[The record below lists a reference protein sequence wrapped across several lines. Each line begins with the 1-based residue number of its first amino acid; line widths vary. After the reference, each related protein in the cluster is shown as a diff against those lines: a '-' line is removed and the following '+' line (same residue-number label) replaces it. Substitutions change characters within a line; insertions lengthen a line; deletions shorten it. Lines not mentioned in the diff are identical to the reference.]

1 MYRLDGRLVLSP
13 TDLTRHQ
20 ECTHLTALDL
30 AVADGRLQP
39 PAEGVSDQTV
49 LVADLGIAHELRYL
63 ESLEEQGLT
72 VARLHGRSEAATVEA
87 MRAGVDVVHQATLFD
102 GTWGGQAD
110 FLLRTP
116 APSDLGRW
124 SYEVADA
131 KLARRV
137 TVPALLQMATYA
149 DRLATL
155 QGRAPERVCV
165 VTGDGE
171 SRPWRLVDVAAYAR
185 RARTRLEGF
194 VVDVPATGPVPV
206 AHCDRC
212 TWQPRCAAELRAGDD
227 LSLVAGM
234 RRDQR
239 TALLAAGV
247 ATLEQLADATDD
259 VLGATGIGRATR
271 ERLREQAREQ
281 LRGRVAGAPT
291 RTLLSPQP
299 AQGLLR
305 LPEPSPGDLY
315 LDFEGDPLSGDGRGL
330 EYLAG
335 LGDRAGRF
343 TALWA
348 HDAAEERRMVAELV
362 DRVVAGWREDPGM
375 HVYHY
380 AAYEVSALKRLT
392 GRYGVREAELDQLL
406 RAERFVDLL
415 PVVRQSMRIS
425 TQSYSIKKVEA
436 CYGRAH
442 TGDVADAMSSVVEYE
457 KWLVDRDPGRLQAIE
472 DYNRDDVDSTREL
485 HDWLENQ
492 RAELAASHGPLP
504 RPTVAELA
512 VPAPRSD
519 AEVAEQALVE
529 RLHDAGHPLLG
540 DLVQWHRRE
549 ARPGWWEFFSRG
561 ELEDEQL
568 VEDRTAL
575 GGLSSGVEVGTEK
588 RSKLYAFTFPPQDTK
603 LSVGSK
609 AFDVD
614 TRARIGEVREI
625 DAVAGRLV
633 VKSTRPPAAS
643 RGLGPEGPL
652 DDKPLR
658 ESIAATA
665 DDVLAGRPCLGR
677 ALLDRVVPA
686 DTRRL
691 PGEEAGDAVVR
702 LGLALDGQVLAV
714 QGPPGSGKTRAAS
727 RLIRALL
734 DAGKKVGV
742 TATSHA
748 VIGNVLSA
756 VGRPAL
762 QKCEEHQ
769 ACGAPGVDWS
779 KDAAEVAARLLDG
792 SASLVGGTAW
802 FWCRPDLA
810 EAVDVL
816 VVDEAGQFSLANAL
830 AVARSARSLVLL
842 GDPQQLAQP
851 TQAVHPGDSGLSA
864 LEHLLE
870 GHPTVPED
878 RGVFL
883 DRTYRMHPRLTA
895 FVSDLAYEG
904 RLESASGR
912 ERIAVDGWA
921 SGLAV
926 RFVEHTRASAA
937 ASSEEAAAVAELWR
951 SLQGVGWVDA
961 AGERSG
967 IGPDDVLVVAPYN
980 DQVARIRGL
989 LPDGARV
996 GTVDRFQGQE
1006 APVVVYSMTSS
1017 SADDAPRGVEFLYDL
1032 HRLNVAV
1039 SRAKALA
1046 VVVMGEQL
1054 LDAAVRTPE
1063 QLRQVNA
1070 LCRLV
1075 EMATVVDGDQQAL
1088 GRERDRGSRR
1098 SGQPGVPPTW

>member
-1 MYRLDGRLVLSP
+1 MVLSP
-13 TDLTRHQ
+13 SDLTRHQ
-20 ECTHLTALDL
+20 ECHHLTTLNL
-30 AVADGRLQP
+30 AVAEARLQP
-39 PAEGVSDQTV
+39 LAEGTDDQTV
-49 LVADLGIAHELRYL
+49 LIADLGIAHELRYL

-72 VARLHGRSEAATVEA
+72 VVRLQGQRSEAATLEA

-110 FLLRTP
+110 FLLRVEQ
-116 APSDLGRW
+116 PSDLGDW

-131 KLARRV
+131 KLARRIK
-137 TVPALLQMATYA
+137 VPALLQMATYA
-149 DRLATL
+149 DRLAAL
-155 QGRAPERVCV
+155 QGRVPERICV

-171 SRPWRLVDVAAYAR
+171 ARPWRLVDVAAYTR
-185 RARTRLEGF
+185 RARARLEGF
-194 VVDVPATGPVPV
+194 VAAPPSTGPVPI

-212 TWQPRCAAELRAGDD
+212 SWQPRCADELRTADD

-239 TALLAAGV
+239 AGLLAAGV
-247 ATLEQLADATDD
+247 TTLEQLAAADD
-259 VLGATGIGRATR
+259 DTLKTTGIGRGSR
-271 ERLREQAREQ
+271 ERLRDQAREQ
-281 LRGRVAGAPT
+281 LRGRQVGAPT
-291 RTLLSPQP
+291 RTLLDPQP

-305 LPEPSPGDLY
+305 LPAPSPGDLY
-315 LDFEGDPLSGDGRGL
+315 LDFEGDPLSGDGAGL

-343 TALWA
+343 SALWA
-348 HDAAEERRMVAELV
+348 HDAAEERRMVADLLDRIV
-362 DRVVAGWREDPGM
+362 DAWRADPGM

-406 RAERFVDLL
+406 RAERFVDLY

-425 TQSYSIKKVEA
+425 KESYSIKKVEA
-436 CYGRAH
+436 FYGREH

-457 KWLVDRDPGRLQAIE
+457 KWLADRDPARLQAIE
-472 DYNRDDVDSTREL
+472 NYNKDDVDSTREL
-485 HDWLENQ
+485 HDWLETQ
-492 RAELAASHGPLP
+492 RTELETAHGELP
-504 RPTVAELA
+504 RPVLSELDA
-512 VPAPRSD
+512 PAPRSD
-519 AEVAEQALVE
+519 AEVAELALVE
-529 RLHDAGHPLLG
+529 HLQTAGQALLG

-561 ELEDEQL
+561 DLEDEQL

-575 GGLSSGVEVGTEK
+575 GGLSAAVEIGAEK
-588 RSKLYAFTFPPQDTK
+588 RSKLYELTFPAQDTK
-603 LSVGSK
+603 FSVGSK

-614 TRARIGEVREI
+614 TRARVGEVREI
-625 DAVAGRLV
+625 DPVGGRVV
-633 VKSTRPPAAS
+633 VKSTKAPES
-643 RGLGPEGPL
+643 VRGLGPEGPL
-652 DDKPLR
+652 DDKPMR

-665 DDVLAGRPCLGR
+665 DDVLTGRSCLPR
-677 ALLDRVVPA
+677 ALLDRAVPA
-686 DTRRL
+686 DCRRL

-702 LGLALDGQVLAV
+702 LGAALDGQVLAV

-727 RLIRALL
+727 RLIRELL

-748 VIGNVLSA
+748 VIGNVLKA
-756 VGRPAL
+756 VDRPAL
-762 QKCEEHQ
+762 QKCDEHQ
-769 ACGAPGVDWS
+769 ACGAPGVEWS
-779 KDAAEVAARLLDG
+779 KDAADVASRLLDG
-792 SASLVGGTAW
+792 SATLVGGTSW

-816 VVDEAGQFSLANAL
+816 VIDEAGQFSLANAV

-851 TQAVHPGDSGLSA
+851 TQAVHPGESGVSA

-883 DRTYRMHPRLTA
+883 DRTYRMHPALTA

-904 RLESASGR
+904 RLESAAGR
-912 ERIAVDGWA
+912 ERIAVDGRA

-926 RFVEHTRASAA
+926 RFVAHTRPAAA
-937 ASSEEAAAVAELWR
+937 ASDDEAAAVAELWR

-961 AGERSG
+961 AGKRAL
-967 IGPDDVLVVAPYN
+967 IGPEDVLVVAPYN
-980 DQVARIRGL
+980 NQVARIRGL
-989 LPDGARV
+989 LPAGARV
-996 GTVDRFQGQE
+996 GTVDKFQGQE
-1006 APVVVYSMTSS
+1006 APVVVYSMTST
-1017 SADDAPRGVEFLYDL
+1017 SAEDAPRGISFLYDL
-1032 HRLNVAV
+1032 NRLNVAV

-1046 VVVMGEQL
+1046 VVVMSEEL

-1075 EMATVVDGDQQAL
+1075 EMATVV
-1088 GRERDRGSRR
+1088 R
-1098 SGQPGVPPTW
+1098 

>member
-1 MYRLDGRLVLSP
+1 MYRVDGRLVLSP
-13 TDLTRHQ
+13 SDLTRHQ
-20 ECTHLTALDL
+20 ECHHLTALNL

-49 LVADLGIAHELRYL
+49 LVADLGIAHELSYL
-63 ESLEEQGLT
+63 ESLEEQGFT
-72 VARLHGRSEAATVEA
+72 VARLQGSRNEAATLEA

-110 FLLRTP
+110 FLLRTEQ
-116 APSDLGRW
+116 PSELGEW

-137 TVPALLQMATYA
+137 KVPALLQMATYA
-149 DRLATL
+149 DRLAVL
-155 QGRAPERVCV
+155 QGCTPERLYV
-165 VTGDGE
+165 VTGDGAQ
-171 SRPWRLVDVAAYAR
+171 RPWRLVDVAAYAR
-185 RARTRLEGF
+185 RARARLQGF
-194 VVDVPATGPVPV
+194 VADVPVTGPVPI
-206 AHCDRC
+206 AHCDQC
-212 TWQPRCAAELRAGDD
+212 TWQPRCTAELRESDD

-239 TALLAAGV
+239 AALLAAGI
-247 ATLEQLADATDD
+247 ATLTELADAPDQT
-259 VLGATGIGRATR
+259 LKAAGLGRAART
-271 ERLREQAREQ
+271 RLRDQAREQ
-281 LRGRVAGAPT
+281 LRGREADRPT
-291 RTLLSPQP
+291 RTLLPP
-299 AQGLLR
+299 LLAQGLLR

-315 LDFEGDPLSGDGRGL
+315 LDFEGDPLSGDGQGL

-335 LGDRAGRF
+335 LGDRQGRF

-348 HDAAEERRMVAELV
+348 HDAAGERRMVEDLV
-362 DRVVAGWREDPGM
+362 DRVVEAWRADPGM

-406 RAERFVDLL
+406 RAGRFVDLL

-425 TQSYSIKKVEA
+425 KESYSIKKVEA
-436 CYGRAH
+436 FYGREH

-457 KWLVDRDPGRLQAIE
+457 KWLIDRDPARLQAIE

-485 HDWLENQ
+485 HDWLESQ
-492 RAELAASHGPLP
+492 RTELGERYGVLP
-504 RPTVAELA
+504 RPSAAEVAT
-512 VPAPRSD
+512 PAPRSD
-519 AEVAEQALVE
+519 AEAAEFALVE
-529 RLHDAGHPLLG
+529 RLRDAGHPLLG

-549 ARPGWWEFFSRG
+549 ARPGWWEFFSRS

-575 GGLSSGVEVGTEK
+575 GGISGGFEVGTEK
-588 RSKLYAFTFPPQDTK
+588 RSKLYEFYFPPQDTK
-603 LSVGSK
+603 LSVG
-609 AFDVD
+609 ARVVDVD
-614 TRARIGEVREI
+614 TRVRIGEVREI
-625 DAVAGRLV
+625 DAVAGRVV
-633 VKSTRPPAAS
+633 VKSTKPPASA

-652 DDKPLR
+652 DDKAMR
-658 ESIAATA
+658 EAIAATA
-665 DDVLAGRPCLGR
+665 DAVLAGRSCLGQR
-677 ALLDRVVPA
+677 LLDRVVPA

-702 LGLALDGQVLAV
+702 LGLALDGEVLAV

-769 ACGAPGVDWS
+769 ACGAPGVEWS
-779 KDAAEVAARLLDG
+779 KDSADVAAQLLDG
-792 SASLVGGTAW
+792 TASLVGGTSW
-802 FWCRPDLA
+802 FWCREDLA

-816 VVDEAGQFSLANAL
+816 VVDEAGQFSLANAV

-851 TQAVHPGDSGLSA
+851 TQAVHPGESGLSA
-864 LEHLLE
+864 LEHLLD
-870 GHPTVPED
+870 GHLTVPED

-883 DRTYRMHPRLTA
+883 DRTYRMHPALTA

-904 RLESASGR
+904 RLESAPGR
-912 ERIAVDGWA
+912 ERIAVDGWS

-926 RFVEHTRASAA
+926 RFVAHAQPSMAASPDEASA
-937 ASSEEAAAVAELWR
+937 VAGLWH
-951 SLQGVGWVDA
+951 SLQGVGWTDA
-961 AGERSG
+961 AGERST

-980 DQVARIRGL
+980 NQVALIRRA
-989 LPDGARV
+989 LPHGARV
-996 GTVDRFQGQE
+996 GTVDKFQGQE
-1006 APVVVYSMTSS
+1006 APVVVYSMTST
-1017 SADDAPRGVEFLYDL
+1017 SAEDAPRGVSFLYDL

-1046 VVVMGEQL
+1046 VVVMSEEL

-1075 EMATVVDGDQQAL
+1075 EMASVV
-1088 GRERDRGSRR
+1088 R
-1098 SGQPGVPPTW
+1098 

>member
-1 MYRLDGRLVLSP
+1 MYRVDGRLVLSP
-13 TDLTRHQ
+13 SDLTRHQ
-20 ECTHLTALDL
+20 ECHHLTALNL
-30 AVADGRLQP
+30 AVAGGTLQP
-39 PAEGVSDQTV
+39 LAEGVSDQTV

-63 ESLEEQGLT
+63 ESLEEQGLE
-72 VARLHGRSEAATVEA
+72 VVRLHQSRSEAATVEA
-87 MRAGVDVVHQATLFD
+87 MRAGVDVIHQATLFD

-110 FLLRTP
+110 FLLKTT
-116 APSDLGRW
+116 APSDLGDW

-137 TVPALLQMATYA
+137 KVPALLQMATYA

-155 QGRAPERVCV
+155 QGRAPERICV

-185 RARTRLEGF
+185 RARTRLEAF
-194 VVDVPATGPVPV
+194 VANPGATGPVPI
-206 AHCDRC
+206 AHCGQCSWKARC
-212 TWQPRCAAELRAGDD
+212 EDELRTGDD

-239 TALLAAGV
+239 AALIGV
-247 ATLEQLADATDD
+247 GVTTLEQLANVTDD
-259 VLGATGIGRATR
+259 VLKATGITKGTR
-271 ERLREQAREQ
+271 ERLRDQAREQ
-281 LRGRVAGAPT
+281 LRGRQAGAPT
-291 RTLLSPQP
+291 RTLLTPQP
-299 AQGLLR
+299 AQGLSR
-305 LPEPSPGDLY
+305 LPAPSPGDLY
-315 LDFEGDPLSGDGRGL
+315 LDFEGDPLSGDGQGL

-335 LGDRAGRF
+335 LGDRRGNF

-348 HDAAEERRMVAELV
+348 HDAAEERRMVEDLI
-362 DRVVAGWREDPGM
+362 DRVIESWRQDPGM

-406 RAERFVDLL
+406 RAERFVDLY

-425 TQSYSIKKVEA
+425 KESYSIKKVEA
-436 CYGRAH
+436 FYGREH

-457 KWLVDRDPGRLQAIE
+457 KWLIDRDPARLQAIH

-485 HDWLENQ
+485 HDWLETQ
-492 RAELAASHGPLP
+492 RAELEAEHGELP
-504 RPTVAELA
+504 RPVLSEID
-512 VPAPRSD
+512 APKPQSD
-519 AEVAEQALVE
+519 AEVAELALVE
-529 RLHDAGHPLLG
+529 RLQAEEHHLLG

-561 ELEDEQL
+561 DLEDEQL

-575 GGLSSGVEVGTEK
+575 GGLSGGIEVGTEK
-588 RSKLYAFTFPPQDTK
+588 RSKLYEFTFPPQDAK
-603 LSVGSK
+603 LSVGK
-609 AFDVD
+609 PAFDVD
-614 TRARIGEVREI
+614 TQARIGEVREL
-625 DAVAGRLV
+625 DAVGGRIV
-633 VKSTRPPAAS
+633 VKSAKPPVPS

-652 DDKPLR
+652 DDKQMR
-658 ESIAATA
+658 AAIAATA
-665 DDVLAGRPCLGR
+665 DDVLAGRPCLGQ

-686 DTRRL
+686 DCRRL

-702 LGLALDGQVLAV
+702 LGLQLDGEVLAV

-742 TATSHA
+742 TAQSHA
-748 VIGNVLSA
+748 VIGNVLRA

-769 ACGAPGVDWS
+769 ACGAPGVEWS
-779 KDAAEVAARLLDG
+779 EDSADVASRLLDG
-792 SASLVGGTAW
+792 TANLVGGTSW
-802 FWCRPDLA
+802 FWTRPDLV

-816 VVDEAGQFSLANAL
+816 VIDEAGQFSLANAV
-830 AVARSARSLVLL
+830 AVARAGKSLVLL

-851 TQAVHPGDSGLSA
+851 TQAVHPGESGLSA

-883 DRTYRMHPRLTA
+883 DRTYRMHPALTA

-904 RLESASGR
+904 RLESAAHR

-926 RFVEHTRASAA
+926 RFVEHTRAAAA
-937 ASSEEAAAVAELWR
+937 ASDDEARAVAELWR

-961 AGERSG
+961 AGERSV
-967 IGPDDVLVVAPYN
+967 IGADDVLVVAPYN
-980 DQVARIRGL
+980 NQVARIRSL

-996 GTVDRFQGQE
+996 GTVDKFQGQE
-1006 APVVVYSMTSS
+1006 APVVLYSMTST
-1017 SADDAPRGVEFLYDL
+1017 SAEDAPRGVSFLYDL
-1032 HRLNVAV
+1032 NRLNVAV

-1046 VVVMGEQL
+1046 VVVMSEQL

-1075 EMATVVDGDQQAL
+1075 EMASVV
-1088 GRERDRGSRR
+1088 E
-1098 SGQPGVPPTW
+1098 

>member
-1 MYRLDGRLVLSP
+1 MQRVDARLVLSP
-13 TDLTRHQ
+13 SDLTRHQ
-20 ECTHLTALDL
+20 ECHHLTALNL
-30 AVADGRLQP
+30 AVADGRLQAP
-39 PAEGVSDQTV
+39 VDGPSDQTV

-63 ESLEEQGLT
+63 ESLEAAGLR
-72 VARLHGRSEAATVEA
+72 VARLQDARSETATLDA
-87 MRAGVDVVHQATLFD
+87 MRAGYDVIHQATLSD
-102 GTWGGQAD
+102 GRWGGQAD
-110 FLLRTP
+110 FLLRTE
-116 APSDLGRW
+116 APSDLGEW

-131 KLARRV
+131 KLARRIK
-137 TVPALLQMATYA
+137 VPALLQMATYA
-149 DRLATL
+149 DRLAIL
-155 QGRAPERVCV
+155 QGREPEHISV

-171 SRPWRLVDVAAYAR
+171 RHPWRLVDVAAYAR

-194 VVDVPATGPVPV
+194 AADVPPTEAVPV
-206 AHCDRC
+206 AYCDRC
-212 TWQPRCAAELRAGDD
+212 AWQPRCAGELRAGDD

-234 RRDQR
+234 RGDHRA
-239 TALLAAGV
+239 ALREIGV
-247 ATLEQLADATDD
+247 ATLEQLADASDE
-259 VLGATGIGRATR
+259 VLKASGISRGTR

-281 LRGRVAGAPT
+281 LRGREAGIPT
-291 RTLLSPQP
+291 RTLLPPQE
-299 AQGLLR
+299 AQGLRR

-315 LDFEGDPLSGDGRGL
+315 LDFEGDPLSGDGDGL

-335 LGDRAGRF
+335 LGDRAGDF

-348 HDAAEERRMVAELV
+348 HDRDTERRMVADLLDRIV
-362 DRVVAGWREDPGM
+362 DAWRADPGM

-392 GRYGVREAELDQLL
+392 ARYGVREAELDQLL
-406 RAERFVDLL
+406 RAQRFVDLY

-425 TQSYSIKKVEA
+425 KDSYSIKKVEA
-436 CYGRAH
+436 FYGREH

-457 KWLVDRDPGRLQAIE
+457 KWLTDRDPARLQSIE
-472 DYNRDDVDSTREL
+472 DYNKDDVDSTREL
-485 HDWLENQ
+485 HDWLETQ
-492 RAELAASHGPLP
+492 RTELEALHGPQS
-504 RPTVAELA
+504 RPTVPE
-512 VPAPRSD
+512 VTGPAPRSD
-519 AEVAEQALVE
+519 AEVAELALVE
-529 RLHDAGHPLLG
+529 RLQERRQELLG

-561 ELEDEQL
+561 DLEDEEL
-568 VEDRTAL
+568 IEDRTAI
-575 GGLSSGVEVGTEK
+575 GGLSGGGEIGAEK

-614 TRARIGEVREI
+614 SRVRVGEVREI
-625 DAVAGRLV
+625 EPVAGRVV
-633 VKSTRPPAAS
+633 VKSTKPPAGP

-652 DDKPLR
+652 DDRPMR

-665 DDVLAGRPCLGR
+665 EDVLAGRPSLAR
-677 ALLDRVVPA
+677 ALLDRVVPS

-702 LGLALDGQVLAV
+702 IGLALDGEVLAV

-727 RLIRALL
+727 RLIRELL
-734 DAGKKVGV
+734 DAGKTVGV

-748 VIGNVLSA
+748 VIGNVLTA

-762 QKCEEHQ
+762 QKCEERQ
-769 ACGAPGVDWS
+769 SCGAPGVEWS
-779 KDAAEVAARLLDG
+779 KDGDDVADRLLSG
-792 SASLVGGTAW
+792 SVSLVGGTSW
-802 FWCRPDLA
+802 FWCRSDLA

-816 VVDEAGQFSLANAL
+816 IVDEAGQFSLANAV
-830 AVARSARSLVLL
+830 AVARSAKSLVLL

-851 TQAVHPGDSGLSA
+851 IQALHPGDSGCSA

-870 GHPTVPED
+870 GHATVPED

-883 DRTYRMHPRLTA
+883 DRTYRMHPALTA
-895 FVSDLAYEG
+895 FVSDLAYDG
-904 RLESASGR
+904 RLESAAGR
-912 ERIAVDGWA
+912 ERIAVLDGA
-921 SGLAV
+921 AVSGSGLAV
-926 RFVEHTRASAA
+926 QLVEHGKPSAA
-937 ASSEEAAAVAELWR
+937 ACADEAAAVAELWR

-961 AGERSG
+961 VGVER
-967 IGPDDVLVVAPYN
+967 PVAADDVLVVAPYN
-980 DQVARIRGL
+980 NQVGLIREL

-996 GTVDRFQGQE
+996 GTVDKFQGQE
-1006 APVVVYSMTSS
+1006 ASVVIYSMTST
-1017 SADDAPRGVEFLYDL
+1017 SAEDAPRGVSFLYDL

-1046 VVVMGEQL
+1046 VVVMSEQL

-1075 EMATVVDGDQQAL
+1075 EMATV
-1088 GRERDRGSRR
+1088 RSSR
-1098 SGQPGVPPTW
+1098 